1 MVLVT
6 SSRPPWRTCTHVL
19 RGRSPVSLPGLA
31 PGVRLKASQ
40 FWKRVLNGKRRCPGG
55 QSAGDLHIY
64 HQGALEGVRTVVD
77 TGGKEMQSA
86 FLSSRE
92 EKSLLDQ
99 RWDSFQEV

>member
-1 MVLVT
+1 MC
-6 SSRPPWRTCTHVL
+6 S
-19 RGRSPVSLPGLA
+19 GALPGFA

-55 QSAGDLHIY
+55 QSTGDLHIY
-64 HQGALEGVRTVVD
+64 HQGALEGVRTAVD